1 MSELLEKYTNLGF
14 IVVDFGNIRA
24 ISAIERAV
32 SYRML
37 LIPHEFCT
45 LQRIEMEHF
54 STFRGRLNEAT
65 HACVLTSA
73 QLHTHLDELY
83 QNPFAW
89 KIALIRQSQS
99 TLKF

>member
-1 MSELLEKYTNLGF
+1 MMQNISLCLSYSKNTLIWDLLLL
-14 IVVDFGNIRA
+14 

-54 STFRGRLNEAT
+54 STFRSRLNEAT

-83 QNPFAW
+83 QKPFAW
-89 KIALIRQSQS
+89 KIALIKQSQS